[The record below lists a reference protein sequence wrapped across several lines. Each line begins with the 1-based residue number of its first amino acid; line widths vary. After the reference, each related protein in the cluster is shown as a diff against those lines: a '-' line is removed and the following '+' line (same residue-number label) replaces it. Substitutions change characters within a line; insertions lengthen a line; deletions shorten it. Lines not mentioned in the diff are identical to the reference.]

1 MNYKYEKK
9 GSEIYKKS
17 FSIIRSE
24 SNLDSFSKEEEK
36 IVVRMI
42 HSSGLTSIN
51 NKVKFSKSFT
61 RVAKEAIING
71 GNIICDTNMVKHGI
85 TQNRLPSKNK
95 IICTLD
101 NQRVPDI
108 SKRIQN
114 TRTAAAVELWEP
126 YLKGSLVAI
135 GNAPTCLFYFLEM
148 LEKKKLPLPSAIIA
162 FPVGFVGALE
172 SKEVLFNK
180 QPCECCIIEGRLG
193 GSAMTVA
200 AINAIASDKE

>member
-1 MNYKYEKK
+1 
-9 GSEIYKKS
+9 
-17 FSIIRSE
+17 
-24 SNLDSFSKEEEK
+24 
-36 IVVRMI
+36 MI

-51 NKVKFSKSFT
+51 NKVKFSKSFAG
-61 RVAKEAIING
+61 VAKEAIING

-148 LEKKKLPLPSAIIA
+148 LEKKNFLYQAPLLH
-162 FPVGFVGALE
+162 FLL
-172 SKEVLFNK
+172 VL
-180 QPCECCIIEGRLG
+180 
-193 GSAMTVA
+193 
-200 AINAIASDKE
+200 